1 MRTLMSRL
9 CASVVLVLLCG
20 FVPGTSAVGRSAQM
34 EPATTPT
41 PRATSTPTATTTPPA
56 TTPAPSLHL
65 SVDRGGVAPGQLVT
79 LTVAYTNLGLQHTTI
94 TISPAGVL
102 AFDPPVAMPCK
113 YDQHPTQCTSFT
125 LRAAQAG
132 AATIR
137 ASATGE
143 IYDDGCSCWVFSS
156 AADDGPAVVVVG
168 GSRRYLPLVQR

>member
-1 MRTLMSRL
+1 MRTLISRL
-9 CASVVLVLLCG
+9 CGSVVVVLLCG
-20 FVPGTSAVGRSAQM
+20 LAPGTSAVSRPAQVG
-34 EPATTPT
+34 PATTPT
-41 PRATSTPTATTTPPA
+41 PRATSTPTATVTPPA
-56 TTPAPSLHL
+56 TTLPASLHL
-65 SVDRGGVAPGQLVT
+65 SVDRGGVAPGELVT

-102 AFDPPVAMPCK
+102 AFEPPVAMPCK
-113 YDQHPTQCTSFT
+113 YDQHPTQCTSFA

-143 IYDDGCSCWVFSS
+143 IYNDGCKCWVFSG
-156 AADDGPAVVVVG
+156 AADDGPALVVVG